1 MTRVARTV
9 KIAEV
14 ARAAGV
20 SAATVSRV
28 VNDPARVRADTRER
42 VEEAIR
48 RLGYRPSR
56 VARRLRVRGG
66 RSALIGLL
74 IPDLQNP
81 FFADLA
87 RGVEDAASGEGFTV
101 LIGNTDEDARRER
114 HYLQV
119 MGAESVDGVILPP
132 SGRRSPAAE
141 ELIRHGTPVV
151 CVDRRLTRPRVDV
164 AVIDNVRGAYEAT
177 HHLLDRGHQRIAFI
191 HGAPRLSTSRERLKG
206 YREALAD
213 AGIPFDPSLT
223 LAGDSRQPSG
233 HRLTSRLL
241 ALSPRPSA
249 LLVGNS
255 MMTLGALEAV
265 HQAGLQVPHDLAIV
279 GYDDMPWAL
288 ALDPP
293 LSVVRQPGYELGS
306 VAADLLMRRIG
317 EPGRSTTVVMLQP
330 ELLVRASSDGGRSP
344 SGADAEES

>member
-1 MTRVARTV
+1 M
-9 KIAEV
+9 
-14 ARAAGV
+14 
-20 SAATVSRV
+20 
-28 VNDPARVRADTRER
+28 
-42 VEEAIR
+42 
-48 RLGYRPSR
+48 
-56 VARRLRVRGG
+56 
-66 RSALIGLL
+66 

-87 RGVEDAASGEGFTV
+87 RGVEDAARTNGYTV
-101 LIGNTDEDARRER
+101 LIGNTDEDAAREQR
-114 HYLQV
+114 YLEV

-141 ELIRHGTPVV
+141 ELIRAGTPVV
-151 CVDRRLTRPRVDV
+151 SVDRRLTRPRVDE
-164 AVIDNVRGAYEAT
+164 AVIDNVLGASQAT
-177 HHLLDRGHQRIAFI
+177 RHLIEQGHRRIGFI
-191 HGAPRLSTSRERLKG
+191 HGAMRLSTSRERLKG

-233 HRLTSRLL
+233 HRLTNRLL

-293 LSVVRQPGYELGS
+293 LTVVRQPGYELGS
-306 VAADLLMRRIG
+306 VAADLLMRRIS

-330 ELLVRASSDGGRSP
+330 ELLVRASSDGGLSP
-344 SGADAEES
+344 SGMDE